1 MTDKLQGVV
10 GVFVNYR
17 QSKSVVHHKHAIL
30 KFPGFADSF
39 RMTISTGITTYQPV
53 ESIDELIARSD
64 SAMYK
69 AKSMGRN
76 RVVIEHLEE

>member
-1 MTDKLQGVV
+1 MQKAQKSAR
-10 GVFVNYR
+10 FVSNAAL
-17 QSKSVVHHKHAIL
+17 KIL